1 LQAEEWGFFMS
12 ESDPALKEITKLL
25 AENPNLKIY
34 VVGHAD
40 NVGGLDYNMKLSQE
54 SEYTLEEVQP

>member
-1 LQAEEWGFFMS
+1 MS
-12 ESDPALKEITKLL
+12 EPDPALKEITKLL

-34 VVGHAD
+34 VVGHTD
-40 NVGGLDYNMKLSQE
+40 NVRGLDYNMKLSQE